1 MSSPSS
7 QTPSSLTPI
16 LLLILAMASLQGGAA
31 LAKTLFPVI
40 GAEGTS
46 ALRLLFSALM
56 LQLYFRPWR
65 VRMNARGWALI
76 VAYGLSLGGMNLLF
90 YMSLRTIPLGIA
102 VALEFTGPLAV
113 ALLTSRKRMD
123 FLWIALAAVG
133 ISLLI
138 PRGFASQPLDPAG
151 MMYALTA
158 GLCWAAYIVVGRRAG
173 QAHGAQTVALASTVA
188 ALCLLPIGLLHA
200 GSALFAPDIL
210 PWALA
215 VALLSSALPYALEIN
230 VLPKLPVRVFG
241 TLLSLEPVLGALCGL
256 MFLKETLTFMQWMAI
271 LAIVTA
277 SAGITL
283 GNRRASEKTST
294 SKRRRRP

>member
-1 MSSPSS
+1 MSHPAPQTSS
-7 QTPSSLTPI
+7 TVYPV

-31 LAKTLFPVI
+31 LAKTLFPAI

-65 VRMNARGWALI
+65 IRMNARGWGLM

-123 FLWIALAAVG
+123 FVWIALAAVG
-133 ISLLI
+133 IALLI
-138 PRGFASQPLDPAG
+138 PRGFAAQPLDPGG
-151 MMYALTA
+151 MMAALAA
-158 GLCWAAYIVVGRRAG
+158 GLCWAAYIVVGRRA
-173 QAHGAQTVALASTVA
+173 ALEHGPHTVALAATIA
-188 ALCLLPIGLLHA
+188 AVCLLPIGLLHA
-200 GSALFAPDIL
+200 GSALFAPEIL
-210 PWALA
+210 PWAFA

-230 VLPKLPVRVFG
+230 VLPRLPVRVFG
-241 TLLSLEPVLGALCGL
+241 TLLSLEPVLGAMCGL
-256 MFLKETLTFMQWMAI
+256 LFLHEILTFPQWLAI
-271 LAIVTA
+271 LAIVVA

-283 GNRRASEKTST
+283 GNRRPSEKRAG
-294 SKRRRRP
+294 KRVKPRQ

>member
-1 MSSPSS
+1 
-7 QTPSSLTPI
+7 
-16 LLLILAMASLQGGAA
+16 
-31 LAKTLFPVI
+31 
-40 GAEGTS
+40 
-46 ALRLLFSALM
+46 
-56 LQLYFRPWR
+56 
-65 VRMNARGWALI
+65 
-76 VAYGLSLGGMNLLF
+76 
-90 YMSLRTIPLGIA
+90 
-102 VALEFTGPLAV
+102 
-113 ALLTSRKRMD
+113 
-123 FLWIALAAVG
+123 
-133 ISLLI
+133 
-138 PRGFASQPLDPAG
+138 
-151 MMYALTA
+151 
-158 GLCWAAYIVVGRRAG
+158 
-173 QAHGAQTVALASTVA
+173 QTVALASTVA

-256 MFLKETLTFMQWMAI
+256 LFLKETLTFMQWMAI